1 MQRSFCVQS
10 IAMSVFVNSIL
21 NLNLLDKGQ
30 ELSYSRFLDLEN
42 ASYFRNSYK
51 MHLLLEEI
59 SLELLG
65 TSWVRVLFGIADENL
80 YS

>member
-1 MQRSFCVQS
+1 
-10 IAMSVFVNSIL
+10 MSVFVNSIL